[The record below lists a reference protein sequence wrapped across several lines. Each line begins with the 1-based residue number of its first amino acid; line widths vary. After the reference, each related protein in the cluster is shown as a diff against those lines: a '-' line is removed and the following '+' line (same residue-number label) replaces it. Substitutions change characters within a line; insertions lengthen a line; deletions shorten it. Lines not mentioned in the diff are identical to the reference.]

1 MPRRVWKKI
10 VDEKD
15 KARMTKVKREK
26 RRIQKTGSRE
36 RNENSKNDKEKAR

>member
-1 MPRRVWKKI
+1 LENREGTNDKMPRRVWKKI

-26 RRIQKTGSRE
+26 RRI
-36 RNENSKNDKEKAR
+36 